1 MAVGEDTLLAVT
13 LVRSSPGALEAG
25 MSGVRE
31 ARDNSAAGED
41 TVPLT
46 ADFGEPPDAA

>member
-1 MAVGEDTLLAVT
+1 MAEGEDTLLAVT
-13 LVRSSPGALEAG
+13 LVRSSPGAQEAG
-25 MSGVRE
+25 MSGLPE

-41 TVPLT
+41 TVPLA

>member
-13 LVRSSPGALEAG
+13 PVRSSSGAQEVG

-31 ARDNSAAGED
+31 ARDNSAEGEA
-41 TVPLT
+41 TVPLAT
-46 ADFGEPPDAA
+46 DFGELPDAV